1 MMEQMTGKSNG
12 FVRVLL
18 AIGLVLLILAA
29 VITSIE
35 YCAKDS
41 GWLMKEYERLD
52 INDYTGM
59 SNEDMTLAFMTMVD
73 FVTSKSDSM
82 SVKVNCFGEEVD
94 MYNETEV
101 AHLYDVRN
109 LYTGVMWA
117 RACCISV
124 AIIGIA
130 VFMIVEKHDRFR
142 HLSKTYLICFAA
154 VTGFFVLLAA
164 WALVDFRSFWYVFHA
179 VFLNIEGST
188 FDPDVSRMTRIC
200 PERLFLDM
208 CMRICAIAF
217 GICLIAA
224 AAAIVY
230 LCVCSKDKKVYYK

>member
-1 MMEQMTGKSNG
+1 MMEEMTGKSNG

-130 VFMIVEKHDRFR
+130 VFLIVEKQR
-142 HLSKTYLICFAA
+142 
-154 VTGFFVLLAA
+154 
-164 WALVDFRSFWYVFHA
+164 
-179 VFLNIEGST
+179 
-188 FDPDVSRMTRIC
+188 
-200 PERLFLDM
+200 
-208 CMRICAIAF
+208 
-217 GICLIAA
+217 
-224 AAAIVY
+224 
-230 LCVCSKDKKVYYK
+230 